1 MQELDNVMELARLK
15 EEAAVERLGIQE
27 EGANK
32 LAQIDIEITDI
43 TSQNSKQCAAIRAE
57 YEEKVQELMNDA
69 ELEVVDLN
77 NVRDRV
83 SREVQARVAKE
94 MVDIDAE
101 ALMYA
106 RDKELEKVIESAK
119 NLAKA
124 KQAVADAEKEAAAVT
139 SARRSHEQQLERL
152 QVFEA
157 LARNKELRIAGSA
170 EVSAGANLSFVSDEL
185 DLVVDAGMEWLKEW
199 LSAPEQLTIPSKP
212 EQPKPATPRKKKR
225 KPKST
230 PAEGSS
236 NGP

>member
-1 MQELDNVMELARLK
+1 MQGKDSSAILGEMNNFFLIEGLGVRALSFTIVSIEMPDDLVNMWNGQTGFRSQTLQLNAQQALKMQELDNVMELARLK
-15 EEAAVERLGIQE
+15 EEATCERLGITE

-43 TSQNSKQCAAIRAE
+43 TSQNSKECAALRAE

-94 MVDIDAE
+94 EVDIDAD

-124 KQAVADAEKEAAAVT
+124 KKAVADA
-139 SARRSHEQQLERL
+139 
-152 QVFEA
+152 
-157 LARNKELRIAGSA
+157 
-170 EVSAGANLSFVSDEL
+170 
-185 DLVVDAGMEWLKEW
+185 
-199 LSAPEQLTIPSKP
+199 
-212 EQPKPATPRKKKR
+212 
-225 KPKST
+225 
-230 PAEGSS
+230 
-236 NGP
+236 